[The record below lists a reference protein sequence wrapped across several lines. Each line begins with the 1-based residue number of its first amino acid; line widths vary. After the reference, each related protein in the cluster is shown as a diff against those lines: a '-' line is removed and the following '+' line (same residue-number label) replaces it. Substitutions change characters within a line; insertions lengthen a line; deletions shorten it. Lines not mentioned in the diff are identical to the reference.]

1 MKSSNSVTIQKVKSS
16 LLCIQRYQWEQ
27 GCAAQAILE
36 LEGFTDDVVRL
47 CEAAV
52 LRCAPDGRI
61 GIMGSNEAV
70 NDPAALGEVLLLS
83 ADKTG
88 SSSFR
93 EAADRLY
100 HYLKCDAP
108 RTKDGILYHFD
119 AKWAEAQVWVDA
131 NYMVPPFLCKYG
143 DVEEAIKQIRGFR
156 KYLYHEEKHLL
167 SQIWDD
173 KNGTL
178 GKADFWG
185 VGNGW
190 TLAGLT
196 RVIGM
201 LGGDITEKAVCKEER
216 ASLINYLKELL
227 DACLTYQR
235 EDGLFH
241 NVLDDPSS
249 FIETNC
255 AQMLAYTIYRGVKA
269 GYLDRTYL
277 MKADKARAAAYSK
290 VDEYGFVR
298 DVCGMPYFDR
308 PGIAAEGQ
316 AFFLL
321 MEAAARDLYQK

>member
-1 MKSSNSVTIQKVKSS
+1 
-16 LLCIQRYQWEQ
+16 
-27 GCAAQAILE
+27 
-36 LEGFTDDVVRL
+36 
-47 CEAAV
+47 
-52 LRCAPDGRI
+52 
-61 GIMGSNEAV
+61 MGSNVAV
-70 NDPAALGEVLLLS
+70 NDPAALGEALLLT
-83 ADKTG
+83 ADRTG
-88 SSSFR
+88 RGCFR

-100 HYLKCDAP
+100 HYLKYDAP
-108 RTKDGILYHFD
+108 RTQDGILYHFD
-119 AKWAEAQVWVDA
+119 AKWAETQVWVDA
-131 NYMVPPFLCKYG
+131 CYMVPPFLCKYG
-143 DVEEAIKQIRGFR
+143 DVEEAIKQLKGFR
-156 KYLYHEEKHLL
+156 HYLYHKEKHLL

-173 KNGTL
+173 KNQTL

-196 RVIGM
+196 RVIDM
-201 LGGDITEKAVCKEER
+201 LAGDGTLKPSHKEER
-216 ASLINYLKELL
+216 DNLIKYLKELL

-241 NVLDDPSS
+241 NVLDDPTS

-255 AQMLAYTIYRGVKA
+255 AQMIAYTIYRGVIA
-269 GYLDRTYL
+269 GYLDRAYL
-277 MKADKARAAAYSK
+277 MQADKARDAAFIK